1 MPLLFTSLLIA
12 GTFQINTQKLVT
24 NKDLQRRNSNND
36 ITRYFVRQSLDFAE
50 LVHTLLELVCKAD
63 KICIFKICHLPNEE
77 PEVQRGYLNLLAVI
91 QLVSSRRS
99 YEPKAKISRILEY

>member
-1 MPLLFTSLLIA
+1 MAISGKKWVILCKVTKESQRALFSLLFTSLLIA

-63 KICIFKICHLPNEE
+63 KICIFKIAICLMKNPRYK
-77 PEVQRGYLNLLAVI
+77 EVT
-91 QLVSSRRS
+91 
-99 YEPKAKISRILEY
+99 